1 MAGLMIRE
9 EQKLALKYM
18 LNLNE
23 KVDAKLGPSE
33 SEPVWKL
40 LIYDSFG
47 QDIISPILNIKELR
61 SCGITLHLKLHSDRD
76 AIPDVPAIY
85 FVTPSDD
92 NINRIC
98 NDMRSHLYDQFFFN
112 FITPISR
119 QKLEDLASAALQASC
134 SNSIRK
140 VFDQYLNFIS
150 LEDDMFVLREH
161 QSQAISYYAINKAD
175 TSEAEM
181 HSTLDSITDG
191 LFSVLATL
199 SVVPIIRS
207 PTGNAA
213 ELVAQKLYKKIK
225 DNLQNM
231 RSNLFPSTSDFSK
244 QQNLSQQSNHS
255 QQRFQ
260 PLSFQ
265 RPLLLILDRNIDLAT
280 PLHHTWTY
288 QALIH
293 DVLTLKLNQ
302 IRIVERTESG
312 QRAKNYDLSTDD
324 KIWQSHKGSPFP
336 QVAEAVQEELDSFR
350 AEEERLKSLKNTM
363 GVSETGALEGNEE
376 NLDLISDTTAR
387 ITSAVTSL
395 PELLEKK
402 KLIDMHTSIAT
413 EVLEEIKKRKLD
425 VYFELEEKLLS
436 RNSLSANERS
446 PLELIED
453 QSAGSFNDKIR
464 LLLINYICSNL
475 TSQELADYERTLV
488 NEGIDLSAL
497 KYIKRWKSI
506 TNSQLANQNQT
517 SAISGGTRT
526 VSMFS
531 KLMNHGSQFVME
543 GVKNLVVK
551 KHNLP
556 VTRIV
561 DNLMELKNSPELDEY
576 LYLDPKIL
584 KANEDVNLVKNRT
597 NFNEAIVFMIGGGN
611 YIEYQNLM
619 DYCKYKNTKT
629 NNKKII
635 YGCTDLV
642 NADQFLKQI
651 TRLGQEG

>member
-1 MAGLMIRE
+1 
-9 EQKLALKYM
+9 
-18 LNLNE
+18 
-23 KVDAKLGPSE
+23 
-33 SEPVWKL
+33 
-40 LIYDSFG
+40 
-47 QDIISPILNIKELR
+47 
-61 SCGITLHLKLHSDRD
+61 
-76 AIPDVPAIY
+76 
-85 FVTPSDD
+85 
-92 NINRIC
+92 
-98 NDMRSHLYDQFFFN
+98 
-112 FITPISR
+112 
-119 QKLEDLASAALQASC
+119 
-134 SNSIRK
+134 
-140 VFDQYLNFIS
+140 
-150 LEDDMFVLREH
+150 
-161 QSQAISYYAINKAD
+161 
-175 TSEAEM
+175 M

-199 SVVPIIRS
+199 GVVPIIRS

-231 RSNLFPSTSDFSK
+231 RSNLFASTSDFSK
-244 QQNLSQQSNHS
+244 QQNVLNQQSSH

-293 DVLTLKLNQ
+293 DVLQLKLNQ
-302 IRIVERTESG
+302 IRIVERNEKTG
-312 QRAKNYDLSTDD
+312 QRIKNYDLSTED
-324 KIWQSHKGSPFP
+324 KFWQTHKGSPFP

-363 GVSETGALEGNEE
+363 GISDTGTLEGGDE
-376 NLDLISDTTAR
+376 NLDLISNTTAR

-395 PELLEKK
+395 PELMEKK

-436 RNSLSANERS
+436 RNSLSANERG

-453 QSAGSFNDKIR
+453 QSAGDFNDKLR

-475 TSQELADYERTLV
+475 TSQELADYERVLV
-488 NEGIDLSAL
+488 NEGVDLAAL

-506 TNSQLANQNQT
+506 ATT
-517 SAISGGTRT
+517 SAQLPNLNQATISGGTKT

-531 KLMNHGSQFVME
+531 KLMSHGSQFVME
-543 GVKNLVVK
+543 GVKNLVLR

-556 VTRIV
+556 ATRIV
-561 DNLMELKNSPELDEY
+561 DNLMELKNSPELEDY

-584 KANEDVNLVKNRT
+584 KANEETNLVKNRT
-597 NFNEAIVFMIGGGN
+597 TFNEVSFFAVVLLTCF
-611 YIEYQNLM
+611 
-619 DYCKYKNTKT
+619 C
-629 NNKKII
+629 
-635 YGCTDLV
+635 
-642 NADQFLKQI
+642 
-651 TRLGQEG
+651 